1 MNNIVL
7 VGFMG
12 SGKSTVGKKL
22 ADKLGWTFTDTDARV
37 EREQMT
43 SISELF
49 RRHGEAYFR
58 ELESRV
64 LEDVLAEGQ
73 QVVATGGG
81 IVLAERN
88 RLRMLECGLV
98 VALKA
103 EASEVIRRV
112 SSDRSRP
119 LLQGDVGERVRT
131 LMEQRKH
138 AYDFA
143 HISIDTSALG
153 VDQVIELIVERL
165 RHKPL

>member
-1 MNNIVL
+1 MDNIVL
-7 VGFMG
+7 IGFMG
-12 SGKSTVGKKL
+12 SGKSTVGRKL
-22 ADKLGWTFTDTDARV
+22 ADRLGWTFTDTDARV
-37 EREQMT
+37 EQEQGT
-43 SISELF
+43 TISELF
-49 RRHGEAYFR
+49 RQRGEAEFR

-64 LEDVLAEGQ
+64 LEDVLAEGR

-88 RLRMLECGLV
+88 RLRMLEGGLV

-103 EASEVIRRV
+103 EAGEVIKRV

-143 HISIDTSALG
+143 HLSIDTSALS
-153 VDQVIELIVERL
+153 VEQVIGQILERL
-165 RHKPL
+165 QYKL